1 MTIINF
7 VKTKVVKKRTLWSQ
21 KKINWNINVDKITIS
36 KLIENKN

>member
-21 KKINWNINVDKITIS
+21 KKINWNINIDKTTIS

>member
-7 VKTKVVKKRTLWSQ
+7 VKTKGVKKRTLWSQ
-21 KKINWNINVDKITIS
+21 KKINWNINIDKITIS

>member
-21 KKINWNINVDKITIS
+21 KKINWNINIDKITIS